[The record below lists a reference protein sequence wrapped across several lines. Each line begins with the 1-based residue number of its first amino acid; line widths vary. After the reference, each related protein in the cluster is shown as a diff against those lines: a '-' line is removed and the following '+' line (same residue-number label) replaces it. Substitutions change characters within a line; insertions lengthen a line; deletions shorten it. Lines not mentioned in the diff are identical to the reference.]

1 MKTRHIFITCL
12 AMLLTLS
19 AWAETE
25 QKGEK
30 QDIVPGVAIR
40 DIPLSNGPSAF
51 VIGPHHEFNSVME
64 GVEVLHDF
72 AIKNNGDAMLIV
84 ERVLTD

>member
-30 QDIVPGVAIR
+30 QNILPGVAVK
-40 DIPLSNGPSAF
+40 DTPLSNGPTAF
-51 VIGPHHEFNSVME
+51 VIRPHHDFNFVME
-64 GVEVLHDF
+64 GSEVLHDF

-84 ERVLTD
+84 EKVLTD